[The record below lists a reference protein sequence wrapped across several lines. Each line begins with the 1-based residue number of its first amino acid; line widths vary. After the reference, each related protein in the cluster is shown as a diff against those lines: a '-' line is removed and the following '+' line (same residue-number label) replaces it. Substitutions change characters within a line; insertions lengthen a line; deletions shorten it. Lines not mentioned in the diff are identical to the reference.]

1 MTLTLEEDAAL
12 QALADK
18 YEMTVSR
25 FLWEMSMVPT
35 STLTEDQRRA
45 RMELSM
51 ILIPLQHLAAFTNAC
66 ARFANAEKRLPPE
79 VDQIYPAYM
88 RLSREIHRILDRI

>member
-1 MTLTLEEDAAL
+1 MLTLEEDAAL

-18 YEMTVSR
+18 YEMTVAR
-25 FLWEMSMVPT
+25 FLWETSMAPA

-51 ILIPLQHLAAFTNAC
+51 ILIPLRNLAAFTNAC

-79 VDQIYPAYM
+79 VDQIYPTYM
-88 RLSREIHRILDRI
+88 RLSREIHQILDRI